1 MLNLSGILNPDIYY
15 LFFMKKIFALF
26 SIGILSLVVL
36 SGTFAQESGSGSN
49 IIADVNLV
57 NQGLVKQ
64 EGRLFTLGVNIQNK
78 IGTQSGVM
86 YGVQVYQTVDGKR
99 VLVDEFAVLDPL
111 TIKQNE
117 YAYKEFTYPLPT
129 SISGTI
135 ELFAFLKTNK
145 GILLSAAPIKTID
158 VEAVPVPV
166 DVSTCT
172 LDVNTK
178 TLGCTL
184 TNTTSEAQNVVLVTQ
199 VKQGDSVFAP
209 VVQALDPQVVVF
221 KSKEK
226 KEVAQTVSEK
236 VFSKDAFFETIVIDQ
251 KTSLLIERTTTSY
264 VSPAQ
269 VRSIDNVLIDQ
280 TSPKDY
286 DIRVVSLSGR
296 TPVQARVAISDAKGV
311 CASQDIT
318 VSKAVTLTSFVL
330 EKACDTTLVSVSM
343 IGDDGAVTDVF
354 ETPHKTLFPQESN
367 TKTVV
372 AIAGLVALVS
382 LYVVVRNKRN
392 QVTLKA

>member
-1 MLNLSGILNPDIYY
+1 
-15 LFFMKKIFALF
+15 MKKILALFGISVLSLFAL
-26 SIGILSLVVL
+26 
-36 SGTFAQESGSGSN
+36 SGAFAQESGSGSN

-57 NQGLVKQ
+57 NQVLVKQ
-64 EGRLFTLGVNIQNK
+64 EGRVFTLGVNIQNK

-99 VLVDEFAVLDPL
+99 VLVDEFAVLDPI

-129 SISGTI
+129 SISGNV

-145 GILLSAAPIKTID
+145 GILLSAAPIKTLE

-166 DVSTCT
+166 NVGECSVNVSE
-172 LDVNTK
+172 K
-178 TLGCTL
+178 TLNCTL
-184 TNTTSEAQNVVLVTQ
+184 TNTTSENQNVVLVTQ

-209 VVQALDPQVVVF
+209 IAQALNPQVVVF

-226 KEVAQTVSEK
+226 KEIVQYVDEK
-236 VFSKDAFFETIVIDQ
+236 VFSKDAFFETVVIDQ
-251 KTSLLIERTTTSY
+251 KTSLLIKRTTVSY
-264 VSPAQ
+264 ASPVQ
-269 VRSIDNVLIDQ
+269 MRSIDNVLIDQ
-280 TSPKDY
+280 TSGKNY

-296 TPVQARVAISDAKGV
+296 APVQARVSISDANEV

-330 EKACDTTLVSVSM
+330 EKPCNTTLVSVSM
-343 IGDDGAVTDVF
+343 IGEGGTVTDVF
-354 ETPHKTLFPQESN
+354 ETPHKTLFPQEGN
-367 TKTVV
+367 TKTIVAVV
-372 AIAGLVALVS
+372 GLAVLAFVYVA
-382 LYVVVRNKRN
+382 VRNKRN

>member
-1 MLNLSGILNPDIYY
+1 
-15 LFFMKKIFALF
+15 MKKILALFGISVLSLFAL
-26 SIGILSLVVL
+26 
-36 SGTFAQESGSGSN
+36 SGAFAQESGSGSN

-57 NQGLVKQ
+57 NQVLVKQ
-64 EGRLFTLGVNIQNK
+64 EGRVFTLGVNIQNK

-99 VLVDEFAVLDPL
+99 VLVDEFAVLDPI

-129 SISGTI
+129 SISGNV

-145 GILLSAAPIKTID
+145 GILLSAAPIKTLE

-166 DVSTCT
+166 NVGECSVNVSE
-172 LDVNTK
+172 K
-178 TLGCTL
+178 TLNCTL
-184 TNTTSEAQNVVLVTQ
+184 TNTTSENQNVVLVTQ

-209 VVQALDPQVVVF
+209 IAQALNPQVVVF

-226 KEVAQTVSEK
+226 KEIVQYVDEK
-236 VFSKDAFFETIVIDQ
+236 VFSKDAFFETVVIDQ
-251 KTSLLIERTTTSY
+251 KTSLLIKRTTVSY
-264 VSPAQ
+264 ASPVQ
-269 VRSIDNVLIDQ
+269 MRSIDNVLIDQ
-280 TSPKDY
+280 TSGKNY

-296 TPVQARVAISDAKGV
+296 APVQARVSISDANEV

-330 EKACDTTLVSVSM
+330 EKDCDTNLVSVSM
-343 IGDDGAVTDVF
+343 IGEDGAVTDVF
-354 ETPHKTLFPQESN
+354 ETQHKTLFPQESN
-367 TKTVV
+367 TKKFLVV
-372 AIAGLVALVS
+372 IALIGLVFG
-382 LYVVVRNKRN
+382 YVVLKNKKN
-392 QVTLKA
+392 EVTLKA